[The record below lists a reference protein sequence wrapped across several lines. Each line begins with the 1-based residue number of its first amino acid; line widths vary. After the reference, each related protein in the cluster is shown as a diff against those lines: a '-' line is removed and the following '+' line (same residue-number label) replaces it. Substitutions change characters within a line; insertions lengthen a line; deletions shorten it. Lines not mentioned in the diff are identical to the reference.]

1 MSQVEIIKANTM
13 LSERGNR
20 AHIERLRVAP
30 YCRVSTDSE
39 DQLNS
44 YKSQVQH
51 YTDFINN
58 RKDWVLVD
66 IYADEAITG
75 TQTKKRNDF
84 QRLINDCMNGEI
96 DMVITKSISRFARNT
111 LDTLNYVRML
121 KEKNVAVFF
130 EEENINT
137 LTMDGE
143 LLLTILSSVAQQ
155 EVENISAN
163 VKKGLKMKMQRGEL
177 VGFQGCLGYDYD
189 KATKAISINEEEA
202 KIVKYIF
209 ERYNEGIGCYVI
221 AQELEHLGYKTKRGS
236 SNWAEST
243 VMGILKNEK
252 YKGDIRQGKTFTV
265 DPISKRRLDN
275 FGEEDQFYIH
285 NHHEGIIS
293 NELFESVQKI
303 INRRRKSRNTYDGK
317 RETFT
322 RKYSFSCMLE
332 CGFCGSHLSRRSWH
346 SGTEYYKVIWQ
357 CVTSTKKGKKYCPDA
372 KGIPESIIEEAF
384 LESYKLLCYNNTDVV
399 DEMLDR
405 IEISLC
411 SNNPEKEISNI
422 ERLISKNAAKKQ
434 KLLDMRLDDTLDKDS
449 FDIKFNELNEQLD
462 ELNDRLT
469 SCKNTESRE
478 KNIKKRLDDFRKVL
492 EKNEVLVEF
501 DRQVFESII
510 DKVIVGGYDD
520 DGNKDPSM
528 LTFVYKTGF
537 TNSVD
542 ANNHKP
548 PRKNHKKN
556 KEQNENKLSS
566 YSPNEDEKMCSL
578 NSDNTCG
585 EMHFGRKSSFFKY
598 FRRLG
603 VVTLFQHEKRVAA
616 KFGCRHFLFLGKVM
630 SLGQDCIKSV
640 LLQKGRL
647 QVLSCRHA
655 DKAAVNSSLRNP
667 FLNLGI
673 IAHQQLIIYVR
684 VVLLKFSDDIR
695 QPMRGNARK
704 RAYSD
709 YSGFQSVKFVCLHL
723 QLAIFL
729 AKAFRMRKQLH
740 SVGGETHSRLASLQ
754 NRNPPFIF
762 QIAYHP
768 AYR

>member
-585 EMHFGRKSSFFKY
+585 DGGAFGKEFISPI
-598 FRRLG
+598 
-603 VVTLFQHEKRVAA
+603 T
-616 KFGCRHFLFLGKVM
+616 
-630 SLGQDCIKSV
+630 
-640 LLQKGRL
+640 
-647 QVLSCRHA
+647 
-655 DKAAVNSSLRNP
+655 
-667 FLNLGI
+667 
-673 IAHQQLIIYVR
+673 QQ
-684 VVLLKFSDDIR
+684 
-695 QPMRGNARK
+695 
-704 RAYSD
+704 
-709 YSGFQSVKFVCLHL
+709 
-723 QLAIFL
+723 
-729 AKAFRMRKQLH
+729 
-740 SVGGETHSRLASLQ
+740 
-754 NRNPPFIF
+754 
-762 QIAYHP
+762 
-768 AYR
+768 

>member
-1 MSQVEIIKANTM
+1 M
-13 LSERGNR
+13 
-20 AHIERLRVAP
+20 
-30 YCRVSTDSE
+30 
-39 DQLNS
+39 
-44 YKSQVQH
+44 
-51 YTDFINN
+51 
-58 RKDWVLVD
+58 
-66 IYADEAITG
+66 
-75 TQTKKRNDF
+75 
-84 QRLINDCMNGEI
+84 
-96 DMVITKSISRFARNT
+96 
-111 LDTLNYVRML
+111 
-121 KEKNVAVFF
+121 
-130 EEENINT
+130 
-137 LTMDGE
+137 
-143 LLLTILSSVAQQ
+143 
-155 EVENISAN
+155 
-163 VKKGLKMKMQRGEL
+163 
-177 VGFQGCLGYDYD
+177 
-189 KATKAISINEEEA
+189 
-202 KIVKYIF
+202 
-209 ERYNEGIGCYVI
+209 
-221 AQELEHLGYKTKRGS
+221 GYKTKRGS

-303 INRRRKSRNTYDGK
+303 INRRRKSRNTFDGK

-332 CGFCGSHLSRRSWH
+332 CGFCGSHLTRRSWH

-357 CVTSTKKGKKYCPDA
+357 CVTNTKKGKKYCPDA
-372 KGIPESIIEEAF
+372 KGIPESIVEEAF

-399 DEMLDR
+399 DEMLNR

-462 ELNDRLT
+462 ELSDRLT
-469 SCKNTESRE
+469 SCKNTENRE

-548 PRKNHKKN
+548 PRKKRKKN
-556 KEQNENKLSS
+556 KEKNENKLSS

-578 NSDNTCG
+578 NSDNIRRDGSSAFPQKARRTYQ
-585 EMHFGRKSSFFKY
+585 RKS
-598 FRRLG
+598 
-603 VVTLFQHEKRVAA
+603 
-616 KFGCRHFLFLGKVM
+616 
-630 SLGQDCIKSV
+630 
-640 LLQKGRL
+640 
-647 QVLSCRHA
+647 
-655 DKAAVNSSLRNP
+655 
-667 FLNLGI
+667 
-673 IAHQQLIIYVR
+673 
-684 VVLLKFSDDIR
+684 
-695 QPMRGNARK
+695 
-704 RAYSD
+704 
-709 YSGFQSVKFVCLHL
+709 
-723 QLAIFL
+723 
-729 AKAFRMRKQLH
+729 
-740 SVGGETHSRLASLQ
+740 
-754 NRNPPFIF
+754 
-762 QIAYHP
+762 
-768 AYR
+768 

>member
-462 ELNDRLT
+462 ELSDRLT
-469 SCKNTESRE
+469 SCKNTENRE

-585 EMHFGRKSSFFKY
+585 DGLFD
-598 FRRLG
+598 
-603 VVTLFQHEKRVAA
+603 VTY
-616 KFGCRHFLFLGKVM
+616 M
-630 SLGQDCIKSV
+630 
-640 LLQKGRL
+640 
-647 QVLSCRHA
+647 
-655 DKAAVNSSLRNP
+655 
-667 FLNLGI
+667 
-673 IAHQQLIIYVR
+673 
-684 VVLLKFSDDIR
+684 
-695 QPMRGNARK
+695 
-704 RAYSD
+704 
-709 YSGFQSVKFVCLHL
+709 
-723 QLAIFL
+723 
-729 AKAFRMRKQLH
+729 
-740 SVGGETHSRLASLQ
+740 
-754 NRNPPFIF
+754 
-762 QIAYHP
+762 
-768 AYR
+768 